1 MIVYTFSINI
11 TRSVIVN
18 NVYTKK
24 QKLFIIK
31 KKSMFIEEKFRFTY
45 GLAKADFQR

>member
-1 MIVYTFSINI
+1 MIVYTFSTNI

-18 NVYTKK
+18 NVNTKK

-31 KKSMFIEEKFRFTY
+31 KKNMFIEEKFGFTY
-45 GLAKADFQR
+45 GLIKAEFQR